1 MANRSANVVVIG
13 GGVNGTSIAMHLAR
27 MGAGKVLLLE
37 KGHLAGGAS
46 GRSGAMVREHYLHPT
61 LVKMAVEASTIF
73 HNFDEIVGGD
83 ARFTETGRMLLF
95 PERDVSAVRANVE
108 MNREFGVNIQTLT
121 PSEVAEIV
129 PQANL
134 EDIALGVY
142 EPTSGYADP
151 VATTYAYA
159 NRAMDYGAEIVTG
172 CAVSGIRV
180 QGGRIVGVDTEEGP
194 VEADAVVAAIGPWV
208 NQLATPLGESLP
220 ITPIRVQMVHLR
232 RPPSLEALTT
242 NVIDYTTG
250 AYFRV
255 DAGYGTLVGG
265 ENLDDLNEVVNP
277 THSV

>member
-83 ARFTETGRMLLF
+83 ARFTETGRLLLF

-108 MNREFGVNIQTLT
+108 MNLEFGVNIQTLAL
-121 PSEVAEIV
+121 SEVAEIV

-134 EDIALGVY
+134 EGIALGVY

-159 NRAMDYGAEIVTG
+159 NRARDYGAEIVTG

-180 QGGRIVGVDTEEGP
+180 QGGRIVGVDTERRASRGGRSCRG
-194 VEADAVVAAIGPWV
+194 DRS
-208 NQLATPLGESLP
+208 LGEPACHSP
-220 ITPIRVQMVHLR
+220 GRI
-232 RPPSLEALTT
+232 
-242 NVIDYTTG
+242 
-250 AYFRV
+250 
-255 DAGYGTLVGG
+255 
-265 ENLDDLNEVVNP
+265 P
-277 THSV
+277 THISNQGPDGASAPSAIS

>member
-1 MANRSANVVVIG
+1 M
-13 GGVNGTSIAMHLAR
+13 
-27 MGAGKVLLLE
+27 
-37 KGHLAGGAS
+37 
-46 GRSGAMVREHYLHPT
+46 
-61 LVKMAVEASTIF
+61 
-73 HNFDEIVGGD
+73 
-83 ARFTETGRMLLF
+83 
-95 PERDVSAVRANVE
+95 
-108 MNREFGVNIQTLT
+108 
-121 PSEVAEIV
+121 
-129 PQANL
+129 
-134 EDIALGVY
+134 Y

-277 THSV
+277 DGFGLNADHNTITKFWDRAKLRFPDFSAATQRGGYGSLYDMAPDGNPILDKSASVEWTVLGGRVQRTRLQAVTCGWSYGGGVRYAWRKRRSLDTRLPREPIRGRRSAERGASLRRTQTPVGDRLREFNRALLGTLCYRLPR

>member
-1 MANRSANVVVIG
+1 MRSWAETRG
-13 GGVNGTSIAMHLAR
+13 
-27 MGAGKVLLLE
+27 
-37 KGHLAGGAS
+37 
-46 GRSGAMVREHYLHPT
+46 
-61 LVKMAVEASTIF
+61 
-73 HNFDEIVGGD
+73 
-83 ARFTETGRMLLF
+83 FTETGRMLLF

-108 MNREFGVNIQTLT
+108 MNREFGVNIQTLA

-194 VEADAVVAAIGPWV
+194 VEADAVVAATG
-208 NQLATPLGESLP
+208 PLGEPACRSLWASP
-220 ITPIRVQMVHLR
+220 F
-232 RPPSLEALTT
+232 PSLQSGSRWCICAVHHLLK
-242 NVIDYTTG
+242 
-250 AYFRV
+250 R
-255 DAGYGTLVGG
+255 
-265 ENLDDLNEVVNP
+265 
-277 THSV
+277 

>member
-108 MNREFGVNIQTLT
+108 MNLEFGVNIQTLAL
-121 PSEVAEIV
+121 SEVAEIV

-134 EDIALGVY
+134 EGIALGVY

-159 NRAMDYGAEIVTG
+159 NRARDYGAEIVTG
-172 CAVSGIRV
+172 VRRQRYPRSGRAHRRSRYRGRASRGGRRCRGDRSLGEPACRSPGRIPSHHSYQGPDGASAPSAVS
-180 QGGRIVGVDTEEGP
+180 
-194 VEADAVVAAIGPWV
+194 
-208 NQLATPLGESLP
+208 
-220 ITPIRVQMVHLR
+220 
-232 RPPSLEALTT
+232 
-242 NVIDYTTG
+242 
-250 AYFRV
+250 
-255 DAGYGTLVGG
+255 
-265 ENLDDLNEVVNP
+265 
-277 THSV
+277 

>member
-1 MANRSANVVVIG
+1 M
-13 GGVNGTSIAMHLAR
+13 
-27 MGAGKVLLLE
+27 
-37 KGHLAGGAS
+37 
-46 GRSGAMVREHYLHPT
+46 
-61 LVKMAVEASTIF
+61 
-73 HNFDEIVGGD
+73 
-83 ARFTETGRMLLF
+83 
-95 PERDVSAVRANVE
+95 
-108 MNREFGVNIQTLT
+108 NIQTLA

-208 NQLATPLGESLP
+208 NQLATPWANP
-220 ITPIRVQMVHLR
+220 F
-232 RPPSLEALTT
+232 PSLQSGSRWCICAVRHLLK
-242 NVIDYTTG
+242 
-250 AYFRV
+250 R
-255 DAGYGTLVGG
+255 
-265 ENLDDLNEVVNP
+265 
-277 THSV
+277 